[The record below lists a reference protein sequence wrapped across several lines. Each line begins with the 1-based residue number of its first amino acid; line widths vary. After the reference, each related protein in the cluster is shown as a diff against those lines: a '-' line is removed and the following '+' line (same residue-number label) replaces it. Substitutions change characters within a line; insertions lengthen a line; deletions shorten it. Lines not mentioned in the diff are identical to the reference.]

1 MAGEAEEEQAS
12 GSAVNGHVT
21 PHLKQERVES
31 DLELDPE
38 LEQLKYSPEFHSVL
52 DSAVP
57 QLFNYDSPVMEGSSP
72 QAPPPPSS
80 GPNGLLEG
88 MRPHPSQPHGLL
100 EESNAGVK
108 RQHTRDM
115 LSLQAK
121 KMRLEAALSQIRPP
135 SPPPFSPPPL
145 PQSAPYTPPS
155 LPHPTPYPPH
165 PYSHPGSMVNSP
177 ESHPP
182 SVYNSHTNT
191 PYATPYATPH
201 TTPHGTPIHSPLPS
215 PTGPPSLIH
224 THPPYPHHPPQHS
237 YPYPPS
243 SSLASLT
250 PISLSGF
257 SRQNNLLISS
267 QNPQAVFLNSSA
279 QMPFHVL
286 PVAQPILPF
295 VASFPFTQQIQTCN
309 GEAISGPSPFSIV
322 PIPSSIPKISH
333 PQNQIGG
340 LYSQTVCAGPEC
352 HPQNQVGGLQCVRV
366 RWWGSHAVM
375 TSIRLQTMSTVN
387 RSEHF

>member
-1 MAGEAEEEQAS
+1 MAGEAGREEQAS
-12 GSAVNGHVT
+12 GSAVNGALVT
-21 PHLKQERVES
+21 SHLKQERVES

-57 QLFNYDSPVMEGSSP
+57 QLFNYDSPVPATMEVSSP

-88 MRPHPSQPHGLL
+88 MRHHPSQPHGLL

-108 RQHTRDM
+108 RQHARDM

-155 LPHPTPYPPH
+155 IPHPTPYHPH

-224 THPPYPHHPPQHS
+224 AHPPYPHHPPQHS

-243 SSLASLT
+243 SSLTSLT

-267 QNPQAVFLNSSA
+267 QNQRTVFLNSSA

-295 VASFPFTQQIQTCN
+295 VASFPFTQQVQTYN

-322 PIPSSIPKISH
+322 PIPSSSTPKTSH
-333 PQNQIGG
+333 PQNQVGG
-340 LYSQTVCAGPEC
+340 LYSQTVCAGPEY
-352 HPQNQVGGLQCVRV
+352 HPQNQVGGVSIPRQCGLVP
-366 RWWGSHAVM
+366 M
-375 TSIRLQTMSTVN
+375 LL
-387 RSEHF
+387 